1 MSSSQKLLDFIQ
13 NSPSCFHAIN
23 NIKGLLEKE
32 GFSELKEDTVWKL
45 EEGKKY
51 FVIRNGSAIIS
62 FTVPCKNFQGFLM
75 TASHSD
81 SPSFKIK
88 ENPELKSE
96 GIVALN
102 VEKYGGMLINPWF
115 DRALS
120 IAGRLIVSEKGSD
133 FSFKSILL
141 NFDRDLLMIPNLAIH
156 MNRDAN
162 DGHKVDVQQEI
173 RPIIS
178 SNEDFSF
185 KKLLAKE
192 AGVKEEEILS
202 YDLYLYNR
210 DKGSFWGEKKEFISS
225 PKLDDLECAYT
236 TLQGFLK
243 AVKEESGDGGRSVL
257 IHAVFDNEEVGSQSR
272 QGAASTFLYDTLHR
286 INESFGRSEQE
297 YLVALAKSFLV
308 SADNAHAVH
317 PNYVSKADPVN
328 KPGVNEGIVIKFNAA
343 QKYTSD
349 GVSAGVFKKIC
360 EKAKVPYQIFTNNS
374 NIAGGSTLGN
384 ISNSQVSVLSVD
396 IGLAQWAMH
405 SPNESAGA
413 KDVEYMEKA
422 IAQFYKSEIQ
432 VLW

>member
-23 NIKGLLEKE
+23 NIKGQLEKN
-32 GFSELKEDTVWKL
+32 GFSELKEDSVWRL

-96 GIVALN
+96 GIVSLN

-120 IAGRLIVSEKGSD
+120 IAGRLIVSEKGRD
-133 FSFKSILL
+133 FSFKSILV

>member
-23 NIKGLLEKE
+23 NIKGQLEKN

-96 GIVALN
+96 GIVSLN

-120 IAGRLIVSEKGSD
+120 IAGRLIVSEKGRD
-133 FSFKSILL
+133 FSFKSILV

>member
-23 NIKGLLEKE
+23 NIKGQLEKN
-32 GFSELKEDTVWKL
+32 GFSELKEDEVWKL

-96 GIVALN
+96 GIVSLN

-120 IAGRLIVSEKGSD
+120 IAGRLIVSEKGRD
-133 FSFKSILL
+133 FSFKSILV

-243 AVKEESGDGGRSVL
+243 AVKEESGDGGRNVL

-384 ISNSQVSVLSVD
+384 ISTSQVSVLSVD

>member
-1 MSSSQKLLDFIQ
+1 
-13 NSPSCFHAIN
+13 
-23 NIKGLLEKE
+23 
-32 GFSELKEDTVWKL
+32 
-45 EEGKKY
+45 
-51 FVIRNGSAIIS
+51 
-62 FTVPCKNFQGFLM
+62 M

-96 GIVALN
+96 GIVSLN

-120 IAGRLIVSEKGSD
+120 IAGRLIVSEKGRD
-133 FSFKSILL
+133 FSFKSILV

-297 YLVALAKSFLV
+297 YLAALAKSFLV

-317 PNYVSKADPVN
+317 TNYVSKADPVN
-328 KPGVNEGIVIKFNAA
+328 KPRVNEGIVIKFNAA